1 LRCNSEV
8 GIYAAH
14 RQEIGIQKDEDED
27 KRVELLNSLKEWL
40 ECQIYSIDK
49 YLGLIEPDAIAVWKA
64 ALNAPNA
71 KEAFGEEAYNDLK
84 LQTDVIGGGQVQ
96 TKGGMNMT
104 KLVVDEDYINERTTF
119 FESSTGQLLS
129 EFKEFKIASNLT
141 SKDEIEAVRF
151 LSRLNTNAS

>member
-1 LRCNSEV
+1 MEKVQLKKSNAEYLAIWNDLSLKPFLPFEEMLENEV

-84 LQTDVIGGGQVQ
+84 LQ
-96 TKGGMNMT
+96 K
-104 KLVVDEDYINERTTF
+104 
-119 FESSTGQLLS
+119 
-129 EFKEFKIASNLT
+129 AS
-141 SKDEIEAVRF
+141 
-151 LSRLNTNAS
+151 